1 MLAPKYPLFITF
13 FTTAVLD
20 NVVRLLIVDFYILR
34 SIATHGCGWGCCFHA
49 FCENNV
55 KRIF

>member
-34 SIATHGCGWGCCFHA
+34 YIAIDGCGWGYLHA
-49 FCENNV
+49 FCENNG